1 MEVVE
6 KKLTVILGINK
17 AARKLKVSRGHLS
30 LVMHGKRQ
38 SKRLASRINKEFGI
52 QPAAEVAV

>member
-6 KKLTVILGINK
+6 KKVKVILGLNQ

-30 LVMHGKRQ
+30 LVMHGKRT
-38 SKRLASRINKEFGI
+38 SRRLSARIAKDYGVSATTEDK
-52 QPAAEVAV
+52 A